1 MMLSIQV
8 KIIYKCIEE
17 GDPDRFIHCIWYCV
31 NGTRFEDIEAEC
43 LVKLSKLYNND
54 NLPIIVV
61 YTKAIETDQYNKI
74 GEIVYNLRKD
84 YGYIPVIA
92 KAIKTDEGT
101 FKQRNLEEL
110 KNMSIERAKNAIQSA
125 CFSSLKK
132 NIQKGIIDEI
142 KQNTSALKN
151 LISTEKEKLINLDEK
166 TSIQEMNEII
176 TKIIIQIIEKYLI
189 LGEKTQKI
197 SNNGQSKI
205 KNFINKFLV
214 DSKNIFIDCLEK
226 IINEKALE
234 FAQEFIDLQNEINI
248 KHQGNLK
255 VFQSKKIL

>member
-1 MMLSIQV
+1 
-8 KIIYKCIEE
+8 
-17 GDPDRFIHCIWYCV
+17 
-31 NGTRFEDIEAEC
+31 
-43 LVKLSKLYNND
+43 
-54 NLPIIVV
+54 
-61 YTKAIETDQYNKI
+61 
-74 GEIVYNLRKD
+74 
-84 YGYIPVIA
+84 
-92 KAIKTDEGT
+92 
-101 FKQRNLEEL
+101 
-110 KNMSIERAKNAIQSA
+110 MSIERAKNAIQSA

-142 KQNTSALKN
+142 KQNTFALKN

-255 VFQSKKIL
+255 VFQSKKDFMSVIKEDLLNQVKSKAEYYCLKNAAKYIIEPIQENFELNYEISNAITLKSKEMNKILELITKNKFNKIKKYI

>member
-1 MMLSIQV
+1 
-8 KIIYKCIEE
+8 
-17 GDPDRFIHCIWYCV
+17 
-31 NGTRFEDIEAEC
+31 
-43 LVKLSKLYNND
+43 
-54 NLPIIVV
+54 
-61 YTKAIETDQYNKI
+61 
-74 GEIVYNLRKD
+74 
-84 YGYIPVIA
+84 
-92 KAIKTDEGT
+92 
-101 FKQRNLEEL
+101 
-110 KNMSIERAKNAIQSA
+110 
-125 CFSSLKK
+125 
-132 NIQKGIIDEI
+132 
-142 KQNTSALKN
+142 
-151 LISTEKEKLINLDEK
+151 
-166 TSIQEMNEII
+166 MNEII

-255 VFQSKKIL
+255 FFQSKKDFMSLIKEELLNQVKSKAEYYYLKNAAKYIIEPIQENFELNYEISNEITLKSKEMNKILELITKNKFNKIKKYI